1 MSPLL
6 PLALACLLAPAQDDK
21 PEPLRYMR
29 QAGTKFVLES
39 EITITPMERG
49 TLYKSTTS
57 RKTELGDEKMT
68 LTLRL
73 DENNRITSAET
84 VHETPKGKKTAT
96 LTLRD
101 KHAFLKRAGTTDL
114 LNRVASAPVVT
125 TAPDWSDVIQLIT
138 RYDAKKGGKQEFG
151 GVWFHPSAQPATP
164 TFTIERLGTDKIM
177 QKEAEVTLNRY
188 QLKLRSGDYL
198 TWADEENRV
207 IKILPRAGDG
217 SPIVL
222 EGYEEATRDLK

>member
-1 MSPLL
+1 MTPLL
-6 PLALACLLAPAQDDK
+6 PLALACLLAPAQDEK
-21 PEPLRYMR
+21 PEPLRYLR

-39 EITITPMERG
+39 EITVTTVEHG
-49 TLYKSTTS
+49 TLYQSTTT
-57 RKTELGDEKMT
+57 RKTDLGDEKMT

-73 DENNRITSAET
+73 DENNRITSAES

-101 KHAFLKRAGTTDL
+101 KHALLKRAGTTDL
-114 LNRVASAPVVT
+114 LNKIAASPIVT
-125 TAPDWSDVIQLIT
+125 TAPDWSDVIQLVT
-138 RYDAKKGGKQEFG
+138 RYDAKKGGVQEFG
-151 GVWFHPSAQPATP
+151 GVWFHPTAQPATP
-164 TFTIERLGTDKIM
+164 TFTIERLGTDKI
-177 QKEAEVTLNRY
+177 KIKDADVTLNRH

-207 IKILPRAGDG
+207 VKILPRAAGS

-222 EGYEEATRDLK
+222 EGFEEATRELK